1 METHLANYEKVYLKS
16 NQILETDLFDSSII
30 CNRND
35 KIVFTR

>member
-1 METHLANYEKVYLKS
+1 MEIHLANYEKVYLKS
-16 NQILETDLFDSSII
+16 NQILETVLFDSFII